1 VKIEKVIRRVSAD
14 GTSVLNA
21 AVAVNIGEPG
31 GSTEA
36 GATSVQ
42 DAEIVQRSTRNAAR
56 PRPSHK
62 ES

>member
-21 AVAVNIGEPG
+21 AVAANIGEPG
-31 GSTEA
+31 GSAEA

-42 DAEIVQRSTRNAAR
+42 HAEIAQGRTTTAA
-56 PRPSHK
+56 PRRRSHK

>member
-21 AVAVNIGEPG
+21 AVAANIGEPG
-31 GSTEA
+31 GSVVA
-36 GATSVQ
+36 SATSVQ
-42 DAEIVQRSTRNAAR
+42 HAEIVQRNGTAAAR
-56 PRPSHK
+56 QRPSEK

>member
-21 AVAVNIGEPG
+21 AVAANIGEPG
-31 GSTEA
+31 DSTA
-36 GATSVQ
+36 AVATTTQ
-42 DAEIVQRSTRNAAR
+42 HAEVVQRSSTNPAHQ
-56 PRPSHK
+56 RPSEK